1 MNKANTMKTLKEL
14 ANDVYIADS
23 IYLAA
28 CDRAETA
35 ATDDEANIAMAEAGR
50 ARMDWLKVKAIYDT
64 ALWAKQVAWLEDDLA
79 AENAMHKRNE
89 EANS

>member
-35 ATDDEANIAMAEAGR
+35 ATDDEANIAMAEAGGL
-50 ARMDWLKVKAIYDT
+50 RMDWLKVKAIYDT
-64 ALWAKQVAWLEDDLA
+64 ALWAKVEDDLA